1 MHAAFASNPRG
12 PETVRKVIDMSQ
24 ENSQPR
30 ISLVGHCTPDA
41 FALRSAVAGYYPEAR
56 VETINS
62 YEEFRERIGEF
73 EIHLVNRVL
82 DGSFAD
88 DSGINLI
95 RIHASE
101 HPALMLISN
110 YPEALEEAVQAGG
123 VQGFGKREMRTESAR
138 ISLHNAI
145 KDSTNAK

>member
-1 MHAAFASNPRG
+1 MHTTFASSRRG
-12 PETVRKVIDMSQ
+12 QERVRKVSDMNQ
-24 ENSQPR
+24 ENNQPR

-41 FALRSAVAGYYPEAR
+41 FALRSAVAGYYPEAQ

-62 YEEFRERIGEF
+62 DEEFRERIGEF

-82 DGSFAD
+82 DGSFKD

-95 RIHASE
+95 RIHASD

-123 VQGFGKREMRTESAR
+123 VQGFGKRDMRTESAR

-145 KDSTNAK
+145 KDSTNAN